1 MTDDT
6 LLAERLAPL
15 VDAPSAPDWGD
26 VTRRVRRARRRRT
39 LTTALVVVGVLV
51 VAAPAFGLGR
61 YAIDWL
67 SADRAPDRVQ
77 LDFAQLGV
85 GAPKGMDPRIVPNAA
100 RKVTVVTLA
109 DGPHTLWVAP
119 TKSGGFCET
128 WSGMWGGCRSRHAPA
143 ALPAPGS
150 QELRSWELGMTV
162 QQVDGATTWL
172 GGSLLASDAV
182 RLVVDYEDGASDEI
196 PFTWVSSP
204 IDAGFYVYE
213 VPAEHRAFGHR
224 AAVLRAVDA
233 NGDDVARA
241 SIPLPAPDE
250 LDVPQ
255 RLPDGTSIFLPRKAL
270 AAKAHR
276 VTELTTENGTH
287 VAVWTL
293 PTTDGGTCYVYNRG
307 SGCPPPGYEQ
317 TEPLGASLAS
327 GSNPMLFLGQVTPV
341 VASVELRY
349 EDGSS
354 ERIRPTDGFVLT
366 EVRPAHYPRGHRLAL
381 AIAYDRDGRELQ
393 RQTFDTR
400 STGTYPCEK
409 PVDIGK
415 GVMSCP

>member
-1 MTDDT
+1 MTEDT

-15 VDAPSAPDWGD
+15 VDAPAAPDWGD
-26 VTRRVRRARRRRT
+26 VTRRVRRARRRRA
-39 LTTALVVVGVLV
+39 LTTALVVVAAVV

-67 SADRAPDRVQ
+67 SADPAPDRVQ

-85 GAPKGMDPRIVPNAA
+85 GAPKGMDPGIVPNAA
-100 RKVTVVTLA
+100 RKVTVVTLS

-119 TKSGGFCET
+119 TKSGGFCVT
-128 WSGMWGGCRSRHAPA
+128 WTGLWGGCRSRKAPA
-143 ALPAPGS
+143 ALPSPGS
-150 QELRSWELGMTV
+150 WDLRPWDLGMTL
-162 QQVDGATTWL
+162 QQEHGATTRL
-172 GGSLLASDAV
+172 GGSLLAPEAV

-196 PFTWVSSP
+196 PFTWVSPP
-204 IDAGFYVYE
+204 IDAAFYAYE
-213 VPAEHRAFGHR
+213 IPTEHRAFGHR
-224 AAVLRAVDA
+224 ATSLRAVDA
-233 NGDDVARA
+233 NGEDVARA
-241 SIPLPAPDE
+241 SIPTPPPDE
-250 LDVPQ
+250 LLVPQ
-255 RLPDGTSIFLPRKAL
+255 RLPDGTSVFLPRKAL

-276 VTELTTENGTH
+276 VTQLTTENGTH

-307 SGCPPPGYEQ
+307 SGCPPLGYEQ
-317 TEPLGASLAS
+317 TEPMAASLAS
-327 GSNPMLFLGQVTPV
+327 GSNPILLLAQVTPA

-349 EDGSS
+349 EDGSTG
-354 ERIRPTDGFVLT
+354 RITPTDGFALT
-366 EVRPAHYPRGHRLAL
+366 EVRPEHYPRGHRLKLVIAL
-381 AIAYDRDGRELQ
+381 DRNGRELQ
-393 RQTFDTR
+393 RQTFDTS